1 MSLHADGIVKDFKA
15 SVTFF
20 EFIVG
25 SDELVGVITENI
37 PDGDRLGV
45 VINTTL
51 TVNHYFT
58 LVSFNVRFP
67 TFATDLN
74 AFIVMPC
81 FASEL
86 VGVITGN
93 IPNGDRLGV
102 VVTRL
107 TLLKLI
113 VFLRFPSVNT
123 TV

>member
-1 MSLHADGIVKDFKA
+1 MPCFA
-15 SVTFF
+15 S
-20 EFIVG
+20 EIAK
-25 SDELVGVITENI
+25 NI

-86 VGVITGN
+86 VGVITEN
-93 IPNGDRLGV
+93 IPDGDRLGV

-107 TLLKLI
+107 T
-113 VFLRFPSVNT
+113 
-123 TV
+123 